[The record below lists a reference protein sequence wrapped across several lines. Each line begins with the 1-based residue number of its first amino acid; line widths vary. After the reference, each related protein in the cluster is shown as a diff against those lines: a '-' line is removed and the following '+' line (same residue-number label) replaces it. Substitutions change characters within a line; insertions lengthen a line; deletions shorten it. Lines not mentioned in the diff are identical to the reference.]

1 MFQTTNQMM
10 FMCSDGIKSTI
21 NSLMV
26 EYGLRDDPTSL
37 KMICFWL
44 GFWGAENI
52 TPQSSKLGSPKLHW
66 PNCSFDAE
74 TRFTLDSNPK
84 SIEPANHPTA
94 AVHSGDQF
102 HIAKWL
108 DRWFI
113 PLRR

>member
-10 FMCSDGIKSTI
+10 FMCSDGIKSTL

-26 EYGLRDDPTSL
+26 EYGLRDDPNSL
-37 KMICFWL
+37 KMTWFWL

-84 SIEPANHPTA
+84 SIEPANHPRLLSILRIISTSPNGWA
-94 AVHSGDQF
+94 GSVVHPTS
-102 HIAKWL
+102 
-108 DRWFI
+108 
-113 PLRR
+113 